1 VVWLHVEATDSAGNS
16 FQLPVDAKGF
26 EGEAYTIA
34 SADALAYQD
43 IGDIQGIEGFKGLKR
58 DGAVPAGDRIFRL
71 PYLDP
76 QGRMTIAQWNTASF
90 GPDYRLAPLAAV
102 NETFTWKLPAGI
114 APGPVTIRATVW
126 YSRVVSSVAEHLKIP
141 ADEIEPVKM
150 SEHTTVFKVT
160 KGERQRGSPPC
171 NVVAPASCLHLASEN
186 AAWKAALQRLGATEP
201 V

>member
-1 VVWLHVEATDSAGNS
+1 VVWLHVEATDSAGHS

-76 QGRMTIAQWNTASF
+76 QG
-90 GPDYRLAPLAAV
+90 G
-102 NETFTWKLPAGI
+102 
-114 APGPVTIRATVW
+114 
-126 YSRVVSSVAEHLKIP
+126 
-141 ADEIEPVKM
+141 
-150 SEHTTVFKVT
+150 
-160 KGERQRGSPPC
+160 
-171 NVVAPASCLHLASEN
+171 
-186 AAWKAALQRLGATEP
+186 
-201 V
+201 